1 MLINNYN
8 MLIGY
13 NINSNININ
22 DIENIKSEANYF
34 QIFTS
39 NRYIKVDNS

>member
-13 NINSNININ
+13 NINSNINITPFSLKN
-22 DIENIKSEANYF
+22 GTPKY
-34 QIFTS
+34 
-39 NRYIKVDNS
+39 